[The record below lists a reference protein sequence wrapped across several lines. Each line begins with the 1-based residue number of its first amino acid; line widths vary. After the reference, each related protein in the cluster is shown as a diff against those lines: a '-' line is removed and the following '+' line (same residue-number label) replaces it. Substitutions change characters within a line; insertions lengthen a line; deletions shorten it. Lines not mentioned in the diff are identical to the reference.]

1 MTNDNMHAMLAGTTA
16 LVTGAGKGI
25 GAACVAA
32 LARAGARVIA
42 VARTAADL
50 DALAAGCPG
59 MIETWAEDVTGTA
72 VLARIE
78 ALPRL
83 DILVNNAGFNKPQLL
98 VDVEDDVLAAMLDL
112 NVRAAFAV
120 AQRAVRVMQRTRSGG
135 SIVFMSS
142 QMGHVGA
149 ARRTVYCA
157 TKHAVEGMAK
167 AMAVE
172 LGPVGIRV
180 NTVAPTFV
188 ATPMTQPM
196 LADPVFQAEVLGSIP
211 AGRLATVGEV
221 ADAVLYLV
229 SPGAAMVTGTSLR
242 VDGGWTAR

>member
-1 MTNDNMHAMLAGTTA
+1 MHAMLAGTTA

-32 LARAGARVIA
+32 LVRAGARVIA

-50 DALAAGCPG
+50 DALAARYPG
-59 MIETWAEDVTGTA
+59 TIETWAEDVTGTA

-78 ALPRL
+78 ALPKL

-196 LADPVFQAEVLGSIP
+196 LADPAFQAEVLGSIP
-211 AGRLATVGEV
+211 AGRLATAGEV

-229 SPGAAMVTGTSLR
+229 SPGAAMITGTSLR

>member
-1 MTNDNMHAMLAGTTA
+1 MTNDNMHAMPAGTTA

-32 LARAGARVIA
+32 LARAGACVIA

-50 DALAAGCPG
+50 DALAARCPG
-59 MIETWAEDVTGTA
+59 TIETWAEDVTGTA
-72 VLARIE
+72 LLARIE

-98 VDVEDDVLAAMLDL
+98 VDVEDEVLAAMLDL

-196 LADPVFQAEVLGSIP
+196 LADPAFQAEVLGSIP
-211 AGRLATVGEV
+211 AGRLATPDEV
-221 ADAVLYLV
+221 AAAVLYLV